1 MRIRHGIAI
10 LVAVAALA
18 AAFLAGTVLPVS
30 GQGQNSAIPRTADG
44 KPDFTGI
51 WQAMNT
57 ANWNLEAHP
66 ASRGPVIALGGAFSI
81 PGGVGVVEGNEI
93 PYLPAAA
100 AKRKENAD
108 NWLARDPEIR
118 CYLPGVPRM
127 MYMPYPVQIIQGQ
140 NGILITSEFASASRV
155 VRMDGQA
162 KSPIESW
169 MGWSIGRWDGD
180 ALVVEVTDQIDR
192 TWFDRAGNYHSDAL
206 KVVERY
212 TLADRNTIN
221 YEATMED
228 PKVFSRP
235 WKITMP
241 LYRHVEANA
250 QLLEY
255 KCVEFAEELMSRPSA
270 EAHRI
275 AGPGDLMTRTIAAA
289 IGVAMGDDDRAG
301 RGTNRQT
308 QGHAAESRRRRCQQT
323 RRGDWLCQSRRK
335 RSGGAIPDH

>member
-18 AAFLAGTVLPVS
+18 AAFLAGTTLPVA
-30 GQGQNSAIPRTADG
+30 GQRQNSGLPRTADG
-44 KPDFTGI
+44 KPDFSGI

-100 AKRKENAD
+100 AKGKKTQTTGSRATPKSGASSPECRGDVHAVFRAD
-108 NWLARDPEIR
+108 YSRPERHPHHVRIR
-118 CYLPGVPRM
+118 ERQPGGEDG
-127 MYMPYPVQIIQGQ
+127 QSGQ
-140 NGILITSEFASASRV
+140 N
-155 VRMDGQA
+155 
-162 KSPIESW
+162 PIESW
-169 MGWSIGRWDGD
+169 MGSSIGRWDGD

-255 KCVEFAEELMSRPSA
+255 KCVEFAEELMY
-270 EAHRI
+270 
-275 AGPGDLMTRTIAAA
+275 
-289 IGVAMGDDDRAG
+289 
-301 RGTNRQT
+301 
-308 QGHAAESRRRRCQQT
+308 GH
-323 RRGDWLCQSRRK
+323 LRK
-335 RSGGAIPDH
+335 LTE